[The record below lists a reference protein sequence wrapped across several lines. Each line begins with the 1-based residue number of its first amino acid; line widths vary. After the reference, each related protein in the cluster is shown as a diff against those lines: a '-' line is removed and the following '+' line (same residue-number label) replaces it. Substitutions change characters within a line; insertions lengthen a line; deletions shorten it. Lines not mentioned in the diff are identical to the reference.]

1 MQTFISEYCPHCGAE
16 VEWRSGLFSR
26 NTVGPEKEICPHC
39 KAAYVTGRK
48 EWARMS
54 GAERREYYRRTAL
67 RGLAAFAFWFMGVM
81 LAAFMVTGAMFSP
94 MGPKAM
100 LVSLVIGISGGLALA
115 ARIIQMARHTIN
127 TSVEREPLRQPRT
140 GTSA

>member
-1 MQTFISEYCPHCGAE
+1 
-16 VEWRSGLFSR
+16 
-26 NTVGPEKEICPHC
+26 
-39 KAAYVTGRK
+39 
-48 EWARMS
+48 MS